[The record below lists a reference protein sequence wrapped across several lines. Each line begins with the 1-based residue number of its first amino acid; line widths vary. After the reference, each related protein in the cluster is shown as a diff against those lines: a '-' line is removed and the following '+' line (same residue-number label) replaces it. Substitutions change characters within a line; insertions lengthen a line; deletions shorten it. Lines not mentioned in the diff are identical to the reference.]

1 MIASLRGTVQHLG
14 LDSCVIEVSG
24 LGYRVHTTPGTL
36 ANLRTRAEADLATSL
51 VVREDAMTLYGFTSE
66 EERDVFELLQTVNG
80 IGPRLALAMLAVHT
94 PEGLRTA
101 VAAEDVKALRKV
113 PGIGEKGARRI
124 IVDLG
129 DRLGPPAGTPEDG
142 TAPAPVLSTAQQDV
156 VAALTGLGWPVKTA
170 EKAVQQ
176 VFDGQ
181 PDLDTASALR
191 AALQH
196 LGGTRG

>member
-1 MIASLRGTVQHLG
+1 MIASLRGTVRQVG
-14 LDSCVIEVSG
+14 LDACVIEVGG

-36 ANLRTRAEADLATSL
+36 ATLRTGSEEELATSM
-51 VVREDAMTLYGFTSE
+51 VVREDAMTLYGFGTE

-94 PEGLRTA
+94 PDGLRSA

-129 DRLGPPAGTPEDG
+129 DRLGPPAAAPE
-142 TAPAPVLSTAQQDV
+142 TAAAPTGSLDSGQQDV

-176 VFDGQ
+176 VFSEQ
-181 PDLDTASALR
+181 PDLDTATALR

>member
-1 MIASLRGTVQHLG
+1 MIASLRGTVRQVG
-14 LDSCVIEVSG
+14 LDACVIEVGG

-36 ANLRTRAEADLATSL
+36 ATLRTGSEEELATTM
-51 VVREDAMTLYGFTSE
+51 VVREDAMTLYGFGTE

-94 PEGLRTA
+94 PDGLRSA

-129 DRLGPPAGTPEDG
+129 DRLGPPAATPE
-142 TAPAPVLSTAQQDV
+142 TAGAPTGSLDSGQQDV
-156 VAALTGLGWPVKTA
+156 IAALTGLGWPVKTA

-176 VFDGQ
+176 VFSEQ
-181 PDLDTASALR
+181 PDLDTATALR

>member
-1 MIASLRGTVQHLG
+1 MIASLRGTVAQIG
-14 LDSCVIEVSG
+14 LDACVIEVGG

-36 ANLRTRAEADLATSL
+36 ATLRTGSEGSLATSM
-51 VVREDAMTLYGFTSE
+51 VVREDAMTLYGFGTE
-66 EERDVFELLQTVNG
+66 EERDVFELLQTVTG

-94 PEGLRTA
+94 PDGLRSA
-101 VAAEDVKALRKV
+101 VAEEDVKALRKV

-129 DRLGPPAGTPEDG
+129 DRLGPPAVAPEAAA
-142 TAPAPVLSTAQQDV
+142 APSGPLETGQQDV
-156 VAALTGLGWPVKTA
+156 VAALTGLGWPVRTA

-176 VFDGQ
+176 VFSEQ
-181 PDLDTASALR
+181 PDLDTAAALR